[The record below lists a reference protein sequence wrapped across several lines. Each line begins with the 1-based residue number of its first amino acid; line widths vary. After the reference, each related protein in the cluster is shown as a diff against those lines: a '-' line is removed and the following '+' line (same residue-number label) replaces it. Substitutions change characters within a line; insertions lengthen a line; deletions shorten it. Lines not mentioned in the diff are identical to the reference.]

1 MTIFKLFGYPPIED
15 VVELSISMSAKK
27 AGYKKSGD
35 TKYREFPLEH
45 FDKVVE

>member
-1 MTIFKLFGYPPIED
+1 MTIFRLFGYPPIED

-27 AGYKKSGD
+27 AGYKRKGD
-35 TKYREFPLEH
+35 AKYIEFPLQH